1 MGVRIIVDSGSD
13 MELAYAAEHGV
24 WVIPL
29 KVAFADG
36 EFAQDIDLSRE
47 DFYARLV
54 ESDDIPSTSQV
65 PPVEFQRAFDGAVTA
80 GDDVVCV
87 CLSSKLS
94 GTYDSAC
101 AAAAAHP
108 GRVFVVDSMNATIG
122 ERLLAERAIA
132 LRDEGLG
139 AQAIAEQ
146 LEAERGDICLLGL
159 LDTLEFLKK
168 GGRISSATAAVGGL
182 LSIKPVVSVVDGEV
196 VMVGKARGS
205 KQGNNLLRQKIVEN
219 GGVDFSRPVWLGY
232 AGLDDA
238 LLRKYVQDSRELYDT
253 EIPTPPVSLVGSV
266 IGTHVGPGAIAVAF
280 FMYK

>member
-65 PPVEFQRAFDGAVTA
+65 PPVEFQRAFDSAVAA

-280 FMYK
+280 FMDK